1 MSGQWFPV
9 VPLAP
14 TEEEWADAL
23 TAAVVAANPDIDR
36 ADAVLRDVFRVP
48 LPRASDE
55 DEPDCWRC
63 KGGREIPIGPGPLG
77 QDLYDPCPACD
88 PEA

>member
-1 MSGQWFPV
+1 MSAEQWHIV

-14 TEEEWADAL
+14 TQDEWVDAL
-23 TAAVVAANPDIDR
+23 AASVAEVDPDR

-55 DEPDCWRC
+55 DEPCWRC
-63 KGGREIPIGPGPLG
+63 KGSREIPIGPGPLG